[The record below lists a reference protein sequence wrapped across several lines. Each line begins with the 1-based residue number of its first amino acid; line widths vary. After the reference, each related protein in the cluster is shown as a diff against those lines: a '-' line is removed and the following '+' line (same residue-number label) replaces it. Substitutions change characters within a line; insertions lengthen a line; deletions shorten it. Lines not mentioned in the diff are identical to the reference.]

1 MKLQVIFFSA
11 ILLVLFAN
19 TTGCRHQ
26 ESQQEIQSQG
36 NNAALDVILKEWST
50 SFADKID
57 SNYYAVVN
65 FSATDNDAAW
75 HIIFRNKAFTLHE
88 NLHDSANF
96 AFKSTLEHY
105 NKIYRGEMT
114 GFTSVGR
121 ENMSDSTPLD
131 GAMYRPVTNHL
142 MNDVLF
148 FIQRFFNTSPQDKVI
163 LKKENSRIVHGSSA
177 IPLFYQQNDDIGV
190 RSAWYLIEKGNQVN
204 KPGDTNP
211 FPQYFIITKG
221 QGYAKI
227 GNDTIKISANESYY
241 IAPGLEHIFWNESD
255 EPIELIFLAWGK
267 GA

>member
-1 MKLQVIFFSA
+1 MKLQVIYLPA
-11 ILLVLFAN
+11 ILLVLVVNLFS
-19 TTGCRHQ
+19 CRHQ
-26 ESQQEIQSQG
+26 ENQLENQFQQD
-36 NNAALDVILKEWST
+36 NAELEFILEEWSK
-50 SFADKID
+50 SFVNKID
-57 SNYYAVVN
+57 SNYHAVVN
-65 FSATDNDAAW
+65 FAATDNEASY
-75 HIIFRNKAFTLHE
+75 HVIFRDNAFTLYE
-88 NLHDSANF
+88 NAHDSANF
-96 AFKSTLEHY
+96 AFKSTIEHY

-148 FIQRFFNTSPQDKVI
+148 FIQRFFNSSPHDKVI
-163 LKKENSRIVHGSSA
+163 LKKENSRIVHGSNA

-190 RSAWYLIEKGNQVN
+190 RSAWYLIEKGNRVN
-204 KPGDTNP
+204 NPGDTNP

-221 QGYAKI
+221 RGFAKI
-227 GNDTIKISANESYY
+227 GNDTLEIKANESYY

-255 EPIELIFLAWGK
+255 IPIELIFLAWGK